1 MFKGHPKGLYALALA
16 NTGERF
22 GYYTML
28 AVFALFLRENFGLDS
43 GTAGA
48 IYSTFLGLVYFMPLI
63 GGMMADKFG
72 FGRMVT
78 TGIMVMFGGYLLL
91 SAPLGGE
98 SVAMIAMMAALVLI
112 SVGTGL
118 FKGNLQVMVGNLYD
132 DPKYAD
138 KRDSG
143 FSLFYMA
150 INVGSLFAPTTA
162 VGIKHWAE
170 TSLGYSSND
179 AYHFSFMV
187 ACAALILSIL
197 IYYVFRPTFRHVEG
211 GKKKGEAA
219 QVVDNLTPAETKQ
232 RIIALCLVF
241 AVVIFFWMA
250 FHQNGLTLTY
260 FADEFTATTAFGFD
274 TMLFDVWNLA
284 LIIVAVYATFSIFQ
298 SESAKGKIISGVLGT
313 GVLAFLVYRAMG
325 IQPDAVKE
333 VAAPI
338 FQQFNPFYVVALT
351 PVSMA
356 IFGSLARKGKEPSAP
371 RKIAFGMLVAAI
383 GFAIMAFGSQG
394 LNTPNEQQ
402 RAIAFNKAEAFA
414 AKCYTVA
421 PSVDALKEADGKANA
436 DVKAAQ
442 DFMGKLNDKTRP
454 VFTDVYNAQCVIL
467 VAEAEAAVEAEAAA
481 EAEAT
486 EEVAVVETVEATEVV
501 AEETATAEVV
511 EVVEEAEV
519 PVAEVDVVAEAEATL
534 AAIKSETK
542 EETRTS
548 AYWLIFTYL
557 ILTFA
562 ELLLSPMGISFV
574 SKVAPPKLKGLMMGG
589 WFVATAIGNMLVAVG
604 GFLWAGIPLWSVW
617 TVFIVLCLLSALFM
631 FVMMKRLESVTK

>member
-28 AVFALFLRENFGLDS
+28 AVFALFLRENFGLEA
-43 GTAGA
+43 GVAGA
-48 IYSTFLGLVYFMPLI
+48 IYSTFLGLVYFMPLV

-78 TGIMVMFGGYLLL
+78 LGISVMFGGYLLL
-91 SAPLGGE
+91 SVPLGGE
-98 SVAMIAMMAALVLI
+98 TIAMIAMMAALVLI

-187 ACAALILSIL
+187 ACAALILSII
-197 IYYVFRPTFRHVEG
+197 IYYAFRFTFRHVEG
-211 GKKKGEAA
+211 GKKKGEA
-219 QVVDNLTPAETKQ
+219 QVVVDDLTPEQTKQ
-232 RIIALCLVF
+232 RIVALCLVF

-260 FADEFTATTAFGFD
+260 FADEFTDTTAVGFD
-274 TMLFDVWNLA
+274 TMLFNVWNLA
-284 LIIVAVYATFSIFQ
+284 LIIIAVYATFSIFQ
-298 SESAKGKIISGVLGT
+298 SEGAKAKIFSGVLASAI
-313 GVLAFLVYRAMG
+313 LAFLVYRAMG
-325 IQPDAVKE
+325 IEATAE
-333 VAAPI
+333 ISVAAPI

-371 RKIAFGMLVAAI
+371 RKIAYGMLVAAI
-383 GFAIMAFGSQG
+383 GFMIMAVGSNG

-402 RAIAFNKAEAFA
+402 RAIAVDKAEAFA
-414 AKCYTVA
+414 KEYYTVA
-421 PSVDALKEADGKANA
+421 ATAEDFETLKSDA
-436 DVKAAQ
+436 DVAATIKPAT
-442 DFMGKLNDKTRP
+442 DFMGKLNKNTRP
-454 VFTDVYNAQCVIL
+454 VFFDVYNASVTVL
-467 VAEAEAAVEAEAAA
+467 KANEAEDNAAVAEAEAS
-481 EAEAT
+481 
-486 EEVAVVETVEATEVV
+486 
-501 AEETATAEVV
+501 
-511 EVVEEAEV
+511 
-519 PVAEVDVVAEAEATL
+519 L
-534 AAIKSETK
+534 AAIKADTK
-542 EETRTS
+542 PETRTS
-548 AYWLIFTYL
+548 PYWLIFTYL

-604 GFLWAGIPLWSVW
+604 GFLWAGLPLWSVW

-631 FVMMKRLESVTK
+631 FIMMKRLEAVTK